1 METVVT
7 RVNSSEE
14 MTFDEWLERG
24 RQWWKASAARII
36 ECDSLLVIDAAN
48 IVRAAGRIRGVVRDI
63 EGGTG
68 RTGIMVIPDLENKW
82 LGIQIDRPG
91 SRNPV
96 VYIKEISAA

>member
-14 MTFDEWLERG
+14 MAFDEWLERG

-36 ECDSLLVIDAAN
+36 ECDYLLVIDAGN
-48 IVRAAGRIRGVVRDI
+48 IVRAAGRIRGVERDI

-68 RTGIMVIPDLENKW
+68 RTGIMVIPEPANEW
-82 LGIQIDRPG
+82 LGLQIMRPG

-96 VYIKEISAA
+96 VYIKEITEA